1 MAINIYRYRKINNN
15 LSQFDIP
22 KLQTFVPEITEQ
34 EYLVGSIK
42 RFFIQKSNDDNSGI
56 FEVNREMYAYYM
68 QSPFFIHVA
77 ITWRLSGTQDE
88 IWNSNQNSIKYAS
101 ANMKNLKLYLANP
114 LQFSKQ

>member
-1 MAINIYRYRKINNN
+1 MAINIYRYKKINNN

-22 KLQTFVPEITEQ
+22 RLQTFIPEITDMD
-34 EYLVGSIK
+34 YSVGSIK
-42 RFFIQKSNDDNSGI
+42 RFFIQKSNDENSAI

-68 QSPFFIHVA
+68 ESPFYIHTV
-77 ITWRLSGTQDE
+77 ITWRISGTQDE